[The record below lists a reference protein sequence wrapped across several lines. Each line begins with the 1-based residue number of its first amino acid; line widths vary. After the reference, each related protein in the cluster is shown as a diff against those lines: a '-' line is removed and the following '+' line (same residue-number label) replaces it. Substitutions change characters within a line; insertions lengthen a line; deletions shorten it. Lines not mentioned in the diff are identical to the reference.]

1 MRRAIFLDRDGVI
14 NRIIIKEGK
23 PFSPRKFEDFK
34 LVDGV
39 KDILERFRA
48 EGLLNIIV
56 TNQPD
61 IARGLMKKEELQK
74 MHSLIRENLPVDDIF
89 ICPHDNADNCNCRK
103 PKPGMLL
110 EAAKK
115 WDIDLNESFMI
126 GDSWK
131 DIEAGR
137 NAGCT
142 TLLIDSPYNKQIDS
156 DLRANE
162 LSAVAEMI
170 LNSQKK
176 E

>member
-1 MRRAIFLDRDGVI
+1 MKRAIFLDRDGVI
-14 NRIIIKEGK
+14 NSTIIKKGK
-23 PFSPRKFEDFK
+23 PFSPRRLEDFE
-34 LVDGV
+34 LVDGI
-39 KDILERFRA
+39 KDILERFRVR
-48 EGLLNIIV
+48 GLLNIIV

-89 ICPHDNADNCNCRK
+89 ICPHDDADNCNCRK
-103 PKPGMLL
+103 PKAGMFF

-115 WDIDLNESFMI
+115 WNIDLNESFII

-142 TLLIDSPYNKQIDS
+142 TVLIDSPYNKQIDS
-156 DLRANE
+156 DIRTNE
-162 LSAVAEMI
+162 LSAAAEMI
-170 LNSQKK
+170 LNSRKK

>member
-1 MRRAIFLDRDGVI
+1 MKRAIFLDRDGVI
-14 NRIIIKEGK
+14 NNVIIKEGK
-23 PFSPRKFEDFK
+23 AFSPRKFEDFE
-34 LVDGV
+34 LVDGIKNV
-39 KDILERFRA
+39 LERFKT

-74 MHSLIRENLPVDDIF
+74 MHNLIRENLPVNDIF
-89 ICPHDNADNCNCRK
+89 VCTHDDADNCNCRK
-103 PKPGMLL
+103 PKAGMLF
-110 EAAKK
+110 EAVKK
-115 WDIDLNESFMI
+115 WDIDLSESFMI

-142 TLLIDSPYNKQIDS
+142 TVLIDSPYNKQIDS

-162 LSAVAEMI
+162 LSAAAEMI
-170 LNSQKK
+170 LNSRKK

>member
-1 MRRAIFLDRDGVI
+1 MKRAIFLDRDGVI
-14 NRIIIKEGK
+14 NSTIIKKGK
-23 PFSPRKFEDFK
+23 PFSPRRLEDFE
-34 LVDGV
+34 LVDGI
-39 KDILERFRA
+39 KDILERFRVR
-48 EGLLNIIV
+48 GLLNIIV

-61 IARGLMKKEELQK
+61 IARGLMKKEELRK
-74 MHSLIRENLPVDDIF
+74 MHNLIRENLPVDDIF
-89 ICPHDNADNCNCRK
+89 ICPHDDADNCSCRK

-115 WDIDLNESFMI
+115 WDIDLSESFMI

-162 LSAVAEMI
+162 LSAVAEII

>member
-1 MRRAIFLDRDGVI
+1 MKQAIFLDRDGVI
-14 NRIIIKEGK
+14 NSTIIKEGK

-39 KDILERFRA
+39 KDILERFKAR
-48 EGLLNIIV
+48 EWLNIIV

-74 MHSLIRENLPVDDIF
+74 MHNLIRENLPVDDIF
-89 ICPHDNADNCNCRK
+89 ICPHDDADNCNCRK

-162 LSAVAEMI
+162 LSALSEMI
-170 LNSQKK
+170 LNSRKK

>member
-1 MRRAIFLDRDGVI
+1 MKQAIFLDRDGVI
-14 NRIIIKEGK
+14 NSTIIKEGK
-23 PFSPRKFEDFK
+23 SFSPRKFEDFK

-39 KDILERFRA
+39 KDILERFKAR
-48 EGLLNIIV
+48 EWLNIIV

-74 MHSLIRENLPVDDIF
+74 MHNLIRENLPVDDIF
-89 ICPHDNADNCNCRK
+89 ICPHDDADNCNCRK

-162 LSAVAEMI
+162 LSALSEMI
-170 LNSQKK
+170 LNSRKK

>member
-1 MRRAIFLDRDGVI
+1 MKQAIFLDRDGVI
-14 NRIIIKEGK
+14 NSTIIKEGK

-34 LVDGV
+34 LIDGI

-48 EGLLNIIV
+48 RGLLNIIV

-74 MHSLIRENLPVDDIF
+74 MHNLIMEKLPVDDIF
-89 ICPHDNADNCNCRK
+89 ICPHDDADNCNCRK

-115 WDIDLNESFMI
+115 WDIDLSESFMI

-170 LNSQKK
+170 LNSRKK

>member
-1 MRRAIFLDRDGVI
+1 MKQAIFLDRDGVI
-14 NRIIIKEGK
+14 NSTIIKEGK
-23 PFSPRKFEDFK
+23 PFSPRKFEDFEF
-34 LVDGV
+34 VDGIKNV
-39 KDILERFRA
+39 LERFKT
-48 EGLLNIIV
+48 EGLLNIVV

-61 IARGLMKKEELQK
+61 IARGLMKKEELRK
-74 MHSLIRENLPVDDIF
+74 MHNLIRENLPVDDIF
-89 ICPHDNADNCNCRK
+89 ICPHDDADNCNCRK

-115 WDIDLNESFMI
+115 WDIDLSESFMI

-156 DLRANE
+156 DLRANG

-170 LNSQKK
+170 LNSRKK

>member
-1 MRRAIFLDRDGVI
+1 MKQAIFLDRDGVI
-14 NRIIIKEGK
+14 NSTIIKEGK

-39 KDILERFRA
+39 KDILERFKAR
-48 EGLLNIIV
+48 GWLNIIV

-74 MHSLIRENLPVDDIF
+74 MHNLIRENLPVDDIF
-89 ICPHDNADNCNCRK
+89 ICPHDDADNCNCRK

-162 LSAVAEMI
+162 LSALSEMI
-170 LNSQKK
+170 LNSRKK